1 MHLGIGKSHR
11 EHIMGSNTLYQKFFQ
26 CQSSCRISAPMSF
39 DPSAPALAPYLS
51 TPVPRC
57 AVLVDRHTHK
67 NAGSAMRSIY
77 LDNDRKGHFTYW
89 GYAANQY
96 RSVAAR
102 TTSFL
107 ASEFTEIGRDGS
119 AYAPHSANAT
129 LACRTPSMR
138 YVLEHHYGAP
148 STQNILETFGPSSPL
163 QYAATR
169 CGCRVVFFTRLREP
183 FSFYASFYRWT
194 VRRTLLKTRFPSAC
208 DTAQLPCL
216 TLIRSRPLFSQRST
230 GGRRATRPCMAPT
243 LPSGHPRIYRH
254 QYSSARSMQPGRNT

>member
-1 MHLGIGKSHR
+1 
-11 EHIMGSNTLYQKFFQ
+11 
-26 CQSSCRISAPMSF
+26 MSF
-39 DPSAPALAPYLS
+39 DPSAPALAPYLL

-57 AVLVDRHTHK
+57 AVLVDRHTQK
-67 NAGSAMRSIY
+67 NAGSAMRKIY

-89 GYAANQY
+89 GYAANAY
-96 RSVAAR
+96 RSVAAK

-107 ASEFTEIGRDGS
+107 ASECTESGRDGS

-148 STQNILETFGPSSPL
+148 SPQNILETFGPSSPL

-194 VRRTLLKTRFPSAC
+194 VRRTLSNTR
-208 DTAQLPCL
+208 T
-216 TLIRSRPLFSQRST
+216 ST
-230 GGRRATRPCMAPT
+230 KGGSHV
-243 LPSGHPRIYRH
+243 LPS
-254 QYSSARSMQPGRNT
+254 SAPALSKVYWRQALNASKYGATFLEWAPKNLQASLLVSPQDADWAEYAGTPYIERAS

>member
-1 MHLGIGKSHR
+1 
-11 EHIMGSNTLYQKFFQ
+11 
-26 CQSSCRISAPMSF
+26 MSF
-39 DPSAPALAPYLS
+39 DPSAPALAPYLL

-57 AVLVDRHTHK
+57 AVLVDRHTQK
-67 NAGSAMRSIY
+67 NAGSAMRKIY

-89 GYAANQY
+89 GYAANAY
-96 RSVAAR
+96 RSVAAK

-107 ASEFTEIGRDGS
+107 ASEFTESGRDGRP
-119 AYAPHSANAT
+119 YDPHSPNAT

-138 YVLEHHYGAP
+138 YVLEHHYGTP
-148 STQNILETFGPSSPL
+148 STEDILETFGPSSPL

-216 TLIRSRPLFSQRST
+216 TLIRSRPLLSQVYWRQARNASMYGANFT
-230 GGRRATRPCMAPT
+230 EWAPKNLQASILVSPLDATWAEYVGTWHEPIERA
-243 LPSGHPRIYRH
+243 YRTSLWNEPIERA
-254 QYSSARSMQPGRNT
+254 YGTSL